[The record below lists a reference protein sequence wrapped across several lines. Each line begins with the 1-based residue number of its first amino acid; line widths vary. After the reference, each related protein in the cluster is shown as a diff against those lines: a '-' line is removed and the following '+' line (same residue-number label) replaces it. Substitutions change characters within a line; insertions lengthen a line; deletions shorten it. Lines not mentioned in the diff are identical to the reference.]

1 MFKTEQDYLKS
12 LNQCYMRVVPRK
24 VIDMSHVTSVNF
36 HYDRDAPVK
45 SKKLFKMSN
54 MNESRFDVYTPTRTY
69 MLRAENNDIS
79 ESATWVASLQEAVE
93 FFS

>member
-1 MFKTEQDYLKS
+1 MKS
-12 LNQCYMRVVPRK
+12 LDPNLMRVVPSK

-45 SKKLFKMSN
+45 SKKLFKGVAL
-54 MNESRFDVYTPTRTY
+54 NEARFDVYTPTRKF
-69 MLRAENNDIS
+69 MLRAEHNDVT
-79 ESATWVASLQEAVE
+79 ESTAWVAALKESVE

>member
-1 MFKTEQDYLKS
+1 
-12 LNQCYMRVVPRK
+12 MRIVPRK
-24 VIDMSHVTSVNF
+24 VIDLSHVTSVNF

-45 SKKLFKMSN
+45 SKKLFKGKN
-54 MNESRFDVYTPTRTY
+54 LNESRFDIYTPTRTF
-69 MLRAENNDIS
+69 MLRAENSDVS